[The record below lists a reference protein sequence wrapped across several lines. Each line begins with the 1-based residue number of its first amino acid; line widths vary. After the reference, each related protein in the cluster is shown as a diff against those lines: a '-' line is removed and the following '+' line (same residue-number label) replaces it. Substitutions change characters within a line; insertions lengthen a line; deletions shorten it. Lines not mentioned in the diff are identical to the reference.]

1 MPARKSRASLAESS
15 RLSLLGEAQ
24 LFSPG
29 QSRDGG
35 RVAAVLRRGREYP
48 EQLADRTES
57 GTERH
62 GSTVTGDQGR
72 PALIRLAPA
81 VS

>member
-1 MPARKSRASLAESS
+1 MPVQKPRASLAESP
-15 RLSLLGEAQ
+15 RFSLLSEAQ

-29 QSRDGG
+29 PSRDGG

-48 EQLADRTES
+48 EQLADLTES

-62 GSTVTGDQGR
+62 GSAVTGDRGR
-72 PALIRLAPA
+72 PALNRLAPA